1 VSEVVLVRPADA
13 GDLEAV
19 GEIYNHYVRTSHAT
33 FDIEP
38 KDLAWGRRWLEAH
51 ASERHRALVAVRED
65 RVVGF
70 TTSGRYGK
78 RAAYESSVET
88 SVYVA
93 PDSTGLGIGAEL
105 YAELLAALSGRGV
118 HRALAGIALPND
130 ASVRLHERFGFRRVA
145 LFTEQGWKFDR
156 YWDVAWYERPID

>member
-1 VSEVVLVRPADA
+1 MSDGLLVRPAA
-13 GDLEAV
+13 EGDLEAV

-51 ASERHRALVAVRED
+51 ANERHRALVAVREG

-70 TTSGRYGK
+70 ATSGRYRE
-78 RAAYESSVET
+78 RAAYDSSVET

-93 PDSTGLGIGAEL
+93 PGSTGLGIGAEL
-105 YAELLAALSGRGV
+105 YAQLLAGLSGQGV

-130 ASVRLHERFGFRRVA
+130 ASVRLHVRFGFQRIA
-145 LFTEQGWKFDR
+145 LFTEQGRKFNR